1 MNTQETK
8 TIAKQMAKAAAK
20 GHKAYMEARENY
32 FARDAVTHHV
42 SAPEPLEW
50 DAHTNL
56 LEQVYT
62 AFPDLEEHWGE
73 IVVEDN
79 RAIGRWVAR
88 ATHEEEFQGTPA
100 TGKTFSVNG
109 ITIYHFDGGKVK
121 EQWIHLDVMGML
133 QQLGVIPTTGDNP
146 VPKPSLPDKITIQ
159 DGKQAQPNEKNKELV
174 RQYLLEVWGNWDYQ
188 LEKELVANDFIDHG
202 APPNFPSG
210 LEGHHQFLQMCANG
224 FPEVD
229 ITVEDL
235 ISEGDK
241 VGCRWTLTGEHQ
253 GEFMGVP
260 ASGND
265 VVITGTDIH
274 RIENEKLKETWPV
287 VDMLGM
293 MNQMGAGS

>member
-1 MNTQETK
+1 MNIQETK
-8 TIAKQMAKAAAK
+8 TIAKKMAEEAGK
-20 GHKAYMEARENY
+20 GRDTYLNARDKY
-32 FARDAVTHHV
+32 FSKDAVTHHV

-56 LEQVYT
+56 LEEVYT

-73 IVVEDN
+73 IVAEDN

-88 ATHEEEFQGTPA
+88 ATHKEEFQGTPA
-100 TGKTFSVNG
+100 TGKSFSCNG
-109 ITIYHFDGGKVK
+109 ITIYRCEDGKVK
-121 EQWIHLDVMGML
+121 EQWINIDLMGML
-133 QQLGVIPTTGDNP
+133 QQLGVVPASGDEP
-146 VPKPSLPDKITIQ
+146 VPKPSRPEKIQ
-159 DGKQAQPNEKNKELV
+159 LQRGENASPSEKNKKLI
-174 RQYLLEVWGNWDYQ
+174 RHYLLKVWGNWDYQ
-188 LEKELVANDFIDHG
+188 LEKELVAADFIDHG

-210 LEGHHQFLQMCANG
+210 PEGHHQFLQMCENG
-224 FPEVD
+224 FPEVNV
-229 ITVEDL
+229 TVDDL

-260 ASGND
+260 ASGNE
-265 VVITGTDIH
+265 VVVNGSDIH
-274 RIENEKLKETWPV
+274 RIEKGKLKETWPV